1 MDLDEN
7 ENREVA
13 ATVLKKLQGPLFE
26 YKFPPRADVC
36 LEGMFTITLSLF
48 ASLLTQILYRY
59 A

>member
-1 MDLDEN
+1 MDLDED

-36 LEGMFTITLSLF
+36 LEGMFTIIFS
-48 ASLLTQILYRY
+48 
-59 A
+59 